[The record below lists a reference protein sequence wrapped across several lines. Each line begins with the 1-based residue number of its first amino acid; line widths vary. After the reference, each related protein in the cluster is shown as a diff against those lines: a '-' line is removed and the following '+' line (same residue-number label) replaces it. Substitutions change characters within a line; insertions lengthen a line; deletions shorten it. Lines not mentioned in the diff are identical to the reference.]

1 MITSLITS
9 ITAMARAVPEL
20 KDLCETLLAVV
31 EDYRNE
37 NKKLNARKRWSA
49 KNAAIAAAI
58 SDVQRLSDNETE
70 QHGTTDSPSTIQ
82 VCRTCGSRLD
92 KGRT

>member
-1 MITSLITS
+1 
-9 ITAMARAVPEL
+9 MARAVPEIA
-20 KDLCETLLAVV
+20 DLCETLIKVAKDY
-31 EDYRNE
+31 EDERT
-37 NKKLNARKRWSA
+37 KLNARKRWSE
-49 KNAAIAAAI
+49 KNAAIDAAI
-58 SDVQRLSDNETE
+58 GNVQRLHNDEAE